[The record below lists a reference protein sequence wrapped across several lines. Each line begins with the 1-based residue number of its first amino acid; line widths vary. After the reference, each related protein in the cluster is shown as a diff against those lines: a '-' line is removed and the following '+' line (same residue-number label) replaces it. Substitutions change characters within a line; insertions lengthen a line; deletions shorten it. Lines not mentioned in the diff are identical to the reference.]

1 MSDPRR
7 HDQMEGLISDLAEIP
22 DASTNPPRS
31 MRRSGRPP
39 QQQQRRRQ
47 QHVSAASPI
56 DIGPSQDTSAS
67 QKPKGVPQQ
76 RAPKVAIPRLQRGLE
91 TGAPVVPSLAEDR
104 GRVSHACEPC
114 RHRKTKCSG
123 EKPTC
128 QHCEEF
134 KIACVYGD
142 RKREK
147 SRK

>member
-7 HDQMEGLISDLAEIP
+7 HDQMEGLISDLGETP
-22 DASTNPPRS
+22 DAPTNTPRS
-31 MRRSGRPP
+31 TRRSGRPP
-39 QQQQRRRQ
+39 HRQRRQ
-47 QHVSAASPI
+47 QHLPAASQF

-67 QKPKGVPQQ
+67 QKSKEVPQQ

-91 TGAPVVPSLAEDR
+91 TAAPIVPSFAEDKS
-104 GRVSHACEPC
+104 RVSHACEPC